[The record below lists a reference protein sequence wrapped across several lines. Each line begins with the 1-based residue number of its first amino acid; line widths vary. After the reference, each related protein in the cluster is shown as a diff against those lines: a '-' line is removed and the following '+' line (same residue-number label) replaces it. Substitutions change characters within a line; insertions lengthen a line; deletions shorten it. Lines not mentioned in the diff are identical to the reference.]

1 MKTIFIVGSH
11 RENSQSLKVAKWL
24 AHETQQKGDSYETD
38 IIDLAAENLPMWD
51 QAAWN
56 KDSDLTKLIKPFQ
69 DRVAAADAI
78 VLLAPE
84 WGGMVPAALKNFLLY
99 ISAAHAAH
107 KPTLI
112 VGISSGRGGTYPISE
127 LRMSGYK
134 NNYMTYIPEHLIVQH
149 VEDVMNQPELESGEQ
164 ADQYIKERAS
174 YTLGVLMSYAVA
186 LKTMRDNPV
195 HPVQHKSYPFGM

>member
-24 AHETQQKGDSYETD
+24 AYETVHKDQSYETD
-38 IIDLAAENLPMWD
+38 IIDLAAENIPMWD

-56 KDSDLTKLIKPFQ
+56 KDSDLTQLIKPFQ
-69 DRVAAADAI
+69 ERVSIADSI
-78 VLLAPE
+78 VLIAPE

-107 KPTLI
+107 KPALI
-112 VGISSGRGGTYPISE
+112 VGVSSGRGGTYPISE

-134 NNYMTYIPEHLIVQH
+134 NNHMTYIPEHLIVQH
-149 VEDVMNQPELESGEQ
+149 VEQVMNDPETQSGEQ
-164 ADQYIKERAS
+164 ADQYIKQRAS
-174 YTLGVLMSYAVA
+174 YTLGVLMSYASA
-186 LKTMRDNPV
+186 LKSMRDNPV
-195 HPVQHKSYPFGM
+195 HPVQHKDYPFGM